1 MAGDGQPAG
10 PGGRIGNAIGA
21 MQGNKWII
29 ALTVMLPTLIEI
41 IDTSV
46 ANVSLDHIRGSLSA
60 GIDESAWV
68 LTSYLVSNAV
78 VIPMTGWLARTFGRK
93 RYMIFSVS
101 LFTFASFMC
110 GASQSLEMLI
120 FFRVLQGI
128 GGGGLQPMSQSVL
141 LETFPPREHGMAM
154 ALFGIG
160 AMFGPIA
167 GPLMGGYIT
176 DAMSWRWIFYVNIPI
191 GLFAIFMIS
200 LFIEDPHYIRDAA
213 KTRPDRWGIALLVV
227 WVGCLQMILDK
238 GQREDWFRSDFILAM
253 AAVALVALLAFVVVE
268 LYVAES
274 PVVDLRVFR
283 NLSFTTGNALMFISF
298 FNLMGSI
305 VLLPLYAQMLLG
317 YTATLAGW
325 VLSPGGVATLFCMP
339 VTGKLITRR
348 NPKHVLFFGIS
359 LCALSTHIMSHFTLG
374 ADFASLMWPRIVL
387 GFGMG
392 FLFIPLTTLTL
403 SSIPRAEMGNATS
416 AYNLLRN
423 LGGSVGIAF
432 STTVFGRRAQFHQSR
447 LTEHLTGLDR
457 GFREALEKGRM
468 LFGHGMPELA
478 AMSDRTTMGRLYR
491 ETVRQATMMGFND
504 AFWIL
509 SMLMFGI
516 LPLILLLKRPAHQT
530 DGAPPAH

>member
-1 MAGDGQPAG
+1 VGGADQAA
-10 PGGRIGNAIGA
+10 GGRFDRAVGA
-21 MQGNKWII
+21 MQGNKWVI

-93 RYMIFSVS
+93 RYMIFSVA
-101 LFTFASFMC
+101 LFTFASLMC
-110 GASQSLEMLI
+110 GASQSLGMLI

-128 GGGGLQPMSQSVL
+128 GGGGLQPMSQAVL

-176 DAMSWRWIFYVNIPI
+176 DAMSWRWIFYINIPI
-191 GLFAIFMIS
+191 GLFAIFMIT
-200 LFIEDPHYIRDAA
+200 LFIRDPAYIRDAA
-213 KTRPDRWGIALLVV
+213 KTKPDRWGIALLVV
-227 WVGCLQMILDK
+227 WVGCLQIVLDK
-238 GQREDWFRSDFILAM
+238 GQREDWFASEQILVLAAIAILAL
-253 AAVALVALLAFVVVE
+253 AAFVMVE
-268 LYVAES
+268 LFFAEH

-283 NLSFTTGNALMFISF
+283 NVSFTTGNALMFIAF

-339 VTGKLITRR
+339 VVGKLIGKH
-348 NPKHVLFFGIS
+348 NPKYILFCGIL
-359 LCALSTHIMSHFTLG
+359 LCAVSTQMMSRFTLG
-374 ADFASLMWPRIVL
+374 ADFAALMWPRIIL

-403 SSIPRAEMGNATS
+403 SSIPRTEMGNATS

-432 STTVFGRRAQFHQSR
+432 STTIFGRRAQLHQSR
-447 LTEHLTGLDR
+447 LTEHLTFFDR
-457 GFREALEKGRM
+457 GFNEAIARGRG
-468 LFGHGMPELA
+468 LLAHGASDLA
-478 AMSDRTTMGRLYR
+478 AAADRTTMGRLYGQV
-491 ETVRQATMMGFND
+491 VRQATMMGFND
-504 AFWIL
+504 AFWLL
-509 SMLMFGI
+509 SMLMFAI

-530 DGAPPAH
+530 GPAPPAH